1 MLDLV
6 YYTKNSSIS
15 LSVSDMIYEKL
26 ANVGLDKVVKYLN
39 YRIKIE
45 DEEYEINAAKLNSK
59 NRGKFLHLLDEEKQK
74 ELEKIFYL
82 MDNSPTIKEF
92 REISGYLKIL
102 TELYKMF
109 KDKNNIYFSYE

>member
-39 YRIKIE
+39 YRIKID

-92 REISGYLKIL
+92 REISDYLKIL

-109 KDKNNIYFSYE
+109 KNKNNIYFSYE

>member
-15 LSVSDMIYEKL
+15 LDVSDMIYEKL
-26 ANVGLDKVVKYLN
+26 ANIGLDKIVNYLD
-39 YRIKIE
+39 YKIKID
-45 DEEYEINAAKLNSK
+45 DEEYEINAVKLNSK
-59 NRGKFLHLLDEEKQK
+59 NRRKFLFLLDEEKQK
-74 ELEKIFYL
+74 ELEKIFDL

-92 REISGYLKIL
+92 REISDYLKIL
-102 TELYKMF
+102 TKLYKMF